1 MLFLHTKSTISNRI
15 NMNITLENIDALN
28 AVVTVAINKKDYNE
42 KVEKVLTD
50 YRKKANIPG
59 FRKGHVPMGMVRKQ
73 YGKSVLVDEVN
84 KILQENLNK
93 YLTEEKLE
101 LLGNPLPREQ
111 ENLNWDAEDFSFEF
125 ELGLAPSFD
134 VILKNKKA
142 ITQYNIVADEK
153 TINDQIVNIRK
164 QYGKITPVIEI
175 TEETEVTGIFKNE
188 EEEINNTTTISLDKI
203 KGKTNAGKFLKAKV
217 GDVLKLKT
225 KNLFNQEH
233 ELVSALKIN
242 NELAKDLEVDVTFE
256 ITETNN
262 RALADMDQEF
272 FDKLFGKDAVKTEEE
287 LKDRLKEDAGKQF
300 SQQADQRLLNDV
312 TEHLVENTKF
322 ELPQTFLEKWMQTS
336 GENPLTAEQAKEE
349 FTKSEK
355 ALRYQLIEGKLLKD
369 NNIQVQFE
377 DLKAHTTEMVKA
389 QMAQFGQTNPTDEEL
404 NGIVARVL
412 SNQDEARKLSEQL
425 VSQKL
430 LAFYKE
436 NVNLKVKELNYEE
449 FIKEVYS

>member
-1 MLFLHTKSTISNRI
+1 
-15 NMNITLENIDALN
+15 MNITLENIDALN
-28 AVVTVAINKKDYNE
+28 AVVTVAIEKNDYNE

-84 KILQENLNK
+84 KLLQENLNK
-93 YLTEEKLE
+93 YLTEEKLD
-101 LLGNPLPREQ
+101 LLGNPLPKEQ
-111 ENLNWDAEDFSFEF
+111 EDLNWDAEDFSFQF

-134 VILKNKKA
+134 VNLKNKKA
-142 ITQYNIVADEK
+142 ITQYNIVADDK
-153 TINDQIVNIRK
+153 TIDDQIVNIRK
-164 QYGKITPVIEI
+164 QYGKITPTLEV
-175 TEETEVTGIFKNE
+175 TEETEITGVFKNE
-188 EEEINNTTTISLDKI
+188 ESEIENTTTISLDKI

-217 GDVLKLKT
+217 GDSLKLKT
-225 KNLFNQEH
+225 KNLFNEDFD
-233 ELVSALKIN
+233 LANALKLTVDKVK
-242 NELAKDLEVDVTFE
+242 ELDIELTFDV
-256 ITETNN
+256 TETNN
-262 RALADMDQEF
+262 RELAEMDQEF
-272 FDKLFGKDAVKTEEE
+272 FDKLFGKDAVKSEEE

-312 TEHLVENTKF
+312 TEHLVENTNF
-322 ELPQTFLEKWMQTS
+322 DLPQAFLEKWMQTS

-349 FTKSEK
+349 YAKSEK

-369 NNIQVQFE
+369 NDIQVQFE

-389 QMAQFGQTNPTDEEL
+389 QMAQFGQTNPSDEEL

-412 SNQDEARKLSEQL
+412 SNQDEARKLGEQL

-430 LAFYKE
+430 LSFYKE
-436 NVNLKVKELNYEE
+436 NINLKVKELNYEE

>member
-1 MLFLHTKSTISNRI
+1 
-15 NMNITLENIDALN
+15 MNITLENIDALN
-28 AVVTVAINKKDYNE
+28 AVVTVAIDKNDYNE

-84 KILQENLNK
+84 KLLQENLNK
-93 YLTEEKLE
+93 YLTEEKLD

-111 ENLNWDAEDFSFEF
+111 ENLNWDADDFSFEF
-125 ELGLAPSFD
+125 ELGLAPSFE
-134 VILKNKKA
+134 VNLKNKKA
-142 ITQYNIVADEK
+142 ITQYNIVADDK

-164 QYGKITPVIEI
+164 QYGKITP
-175 TEETEVTGIFKNE
+175 TTEVTEDTEITGVFKNE
-188 EEEINNTTTISLDKI
+188 EKGIENTTTIGLDKI
-203 KGKTNAGKFLKAKV
+203 KGKTNTGKFLKAKV
-217 GDVLKLKT
+217 GDVLELKT

-233 ELVSALKIN
+233 ELISALKVS
-242 NELAKDLEVDVTFE
+242 NEEAKDLDVALTFE

-262 RALADMDQEF
+262 RELAEMDQEF
-272 FDKLFGKDAVKTEEE
+272 FDKLFGKDAVKSEDE

-300 SQQADQRLLNDV
+300 AQQADQRLLNDV
-312 TEHLVENTKF
+312 TEHLVDNTAF
-322 ELPQTFLEKWMQTS
+322 DLPQTFLEKWMQTS

-349 FTKSEK
+349 YAKSEK

-369 NNIQVQFE
+369 NDIQVQFE

-389 QMAQFGQTNPTDEEL
+389 QMAQFGQTNPSEEEL

-412 SNQDEARKLSEQL
+412 SNQEEARKLSEQL

-430 LAFYKE
+430 LAFFKE
-436 NVNLKVKELNYEE
+436 NINLKVKELNYEE

>member
-1 MLFLHTKSTISNRI
+1 
-15 NMNITLENIDALN
+15 MNITLENIDALN
-28 AVVTVAINKKDYNE
+28 AVVTVAIEKNDYNE

-84 KILQENLNK
+84 KLLQENLNK
-93 YLTEEKLE
+93 YLTEEKLD
-101 LLGNPLPREQ
+101 LLGNPLPKEQ
-111 ENLNWDAEDFSFEF
+111 EDLNWDAEDFSFQF

-134 VILKNKKA
+134 VNLKNKKA
-142 ITQYNIVADEK
+142 ITQYNIVADDK
-153 TINDQIVNIRK
+153 TIDDQIVNIRK
-164 QYGKITPVIEI
+164 QYGKITPTSEI
-175 TEETEVTGIFKNE
+175 TEETEITGVFKNE
-188 EEEINNTTTISLDKI
+188 ESEIENTTTISLDKI
-203 KGKTNAGKFLKAKV
+203 KGKTNTGKFLKAKV
-217 GDVLKLKT
+217 GDSLKLKT
-225 KNLFNQEH
+225 KNLFNEDFD
-233 ELVSALKIN
+233 LANALKLTVDKVK
-242 NELAKDLEVDVTFE
+242 ELDIELTFE
-256 ITETNN
+256 VTETNN
-262 RALADMDQEF
+262 RELAEMDQEF
-272 FDKLFGKDAVKTEEE
+272 FDKLFGKDAVKSEDE
-287 LKDRLKEDAGKQF
+287 LKNRLKEDAGKQF

-312 TEHLVENTKF
+312 TEYLVEDTQF
-322 ELPQTFLEKWMQTS
+322 DLPQAFLEKWMQTS

-349 FTKSEK
+349 YAKSEK

-369 NNIQVQFE
+369 NDIQVQFE

-389 QMAQFGQTNPTDEEL
+389 QMAQFGQTNPSEEEL

-412 SNQDEARKLSEQL
+412 SNQDEARKLGEQL

-436 NVNLKVKELNYEE
+436 NINLKVKELNYEE

>member
-1 MLFLHTKSTISNRI
+1 
-15 NMNITLENIDALN
+15 MNITLENIDALN
-28 AVVTVAINKKDYNE
+28 AVVTVAIDKKDYNE

-125 ELGLAPSFD
+125 ELGLAPTFD
-134 VILKNKKA
+134 VNLKNKKA
-142 ITQYNIVADEK
+142 ITHYNIVADEK
-153 TINDQIVNIRK
+153 TITDQIVNIRK
-164 QYGKITPVIEI
+164 QYGKITPTSEI
-175 TEETEVTGIFKNE
+175 TEETEITGVFKNE
-188 EEEINNTTTISLDKI
+188 DKEIDNKTTISLDKI
-203 KGKTNAGKFLKAKV
+203 KGKTNTGKFLKAKV

-225 KNLFNQEH
+225 KSLFNQEFD
-233 ELVSALKIN
+233 LANALKIS
-242 NELAKDLEVDVTFE
+242 NEDAKETEIEVTFE

-262 RALADMDQEF
+262 RALAEMDQEF
-272 FDKLFGKDAVKTEEE
+272 FDKLFGKDAIKSEEE
-287 LKDRLKEDAGKQF
+287 LKERLKEDAGKQF
-300 SQQADQRLLNDV
+300 AQQSEQRLLNDV

-322 ELPQTFLEKWMQTS
+322 ELPQTFLEKWMQNS
-336 GENPLTAEQAKEE
+336 GETPLTTEQAKEE
-349 FTKSEK
+349 YAKSEK
-355 ALRYQLIEGKLLKD
+355 ALRYQLIEGKLLKE

-389 QMAQFGQTNPTDEEL
+389 QMAQFGQTNPSEEEL

-412 SNQDEARKLSEQL
+412 SNQDEARKLGEQL

-436 NVNLKVKELNYEE
+436 NINLKVKELNYEE

>member
-1 MLFLHTKSTISNRI
+1 
-15 NMNITLENIDALN
+15 MNITLENIDALN
-28 AVVTVAINKKDYNE
+28 AVVTVEIEKNDYNE

-84 KILQENLNK
+84 KLLQENLNK
-93 YLTEEKLE
+93 YLTEEKLD
-101 LLGNPLPREQ
+101 LLGNPLPKEQ
-111 ENLNWDAEDFSFEF
+111 ENLNWDAENFNFQF
-125 ELGLAPSFD
+125 ELGLAPSFE
-134 VILKNKKA
+134 VNLKNKKA

-153 TINDQIVNIRK
+153 TIDDQIVNIRK
-164 QYGKITPVIEI
+164 QYGKITPTTEI
-175 TEETEVTGIFKNE
+175 TKETEITGVFKNE
-188 EEEINNTTTISLDKI
+188 EEEIENTTTFSLDKI
-203 KGKTNAGKFLKAKV
+203 KGKTNTDKFLKAKT
-217 GDVLKLKT
+217 GDTLKLKT
-225 KNLFNQEH
+225 KNLFNE
-233 ELVSALKIN
+233 EFDLANALKLTVDKVKGLDI
-242 NELAKDLEVDVTFE
+242 ELTFE

-262 RALADMDQEF
+262 RELAEMNQDF
-272 FDKLFGKDAVKTEEE
+272 FDKLFGKDAIKNEEE
-287 LKDRLKEDAGKQF
+287 LKKRLKEDAAKQF
-300 SQQADQRLLNDV
+300 AQQADQRLLNDV
-312 TEHLVENTKF
+312 TEYLVENTNF
-322 ELPQTFLEKWMQTS
+322 DLPQVFLEKWMQTS

-349 FTKSEK
+349 YAKSEK

-369 NNIQVQFE
+369 NDIKVQFE

-389 QMAQFGQTNPTDEEL
+389 QMAQFGQTNPSEEEL

-412 SNQDEARKLSEQL
+412 SNQDEARKLGEQL

-430 LAFYKE
+430 LAFFKE

>member
-1 MLFLHTKSTISNRI
+1 
-15 NMNITLENIDALN
+15 MNITLENIDALN
-28 AVVTVAINKKDYNE
+28 AVVTVAIEKNDYNE

-84 KILQENLNK
+84 KLLQENLNK
-93 YLTEEKLE
+93 YLTEEKLD
-101 LLGNPLPREQ
+101 LLGNPLPKEQ
-111 ENLNWDAEDFSFEF
+111 EDLNWDAEDFSFQF

-134 VILKNKKA
+134 VNLKNKKA
-142 ITQYNIVADEK
+142 ITQYNIVADDK
-153 TINDQIVNIRK
+153 TIDDQIVNIRK
-164 QYGKITPVIEI
+164 QYGKITPTSEV
-175 TEETEVTGIFKNE
+175 TEETEITGVFKNE
-188 EEEINNTTTISLDKI
+188 ESEIENTTTISLDKI

-217 GDVLKLKT
+217 GDSLKLKT
-225 KNLFNQEH
+225 KNLFNEDFD
-233 ELVSALKIN
+233 LANALKLTVDKVK
-242 NELAKDLEVDVTFE
+242 ELDIELIFEV
-256 ITETNN
+256 TETNN
-262 RALADMDQEF
+262 RELAEMDQEF
-272 FDKLFGKDAVKTEEE
+272 FDKLFGKDAVKTEDE

-300 SQQADQRLLNDV
+300 AQQADQRLLNDV
-312 TEHLVENTKF
+312 TEYLVEDTNF
-322 ELPQTFLEKWMQTS
+322 NLPQAFLEKWMQTS

-349 FTKSEK
+349 YAKSEK

-369 NNIQVQFE
+369 NDIQVQFE

-389 QMAQFGQTNPTDEEL
+389 QMAQFGQTNPSDEEL

-412 SNQDEARKLSEQL
+412 SNQDEARKLGEQL

-430 LAFYKE
+430 LLFYKE
-436 NVNLKVKELNYEE
+436 NINLKVKELNYEE

>member
-1 MLFLHTKSTISNRI
+1 
-15 NMNITLENIDALN
+15 MNITLENIDALN
-28 AVVTVAINKKDYNE
+28 AVVTVAIEKNDYNE

-84 KILQENLNK
+84 KLLQENLNK
-93 YLTEEKLE
+93 YLTEEKLD
-101 LLGNPLPREQ
+101 LLGNPLPKEQ
-111 ENLNWDAEDFSFEF
+111 EDLNWDAEDFSFQF

-134 VILKNKKA
+134 VNLKNKKA
-142 ITQYNIVADEK
+142 ITQYNIVADDK
-153 TINDQIVNIRK
+153 TIDDQIVNIRK
-164 QYGKITPVIEI
+164 QYGKITPTLEV
-175 TEETEVTGIFKNE
+175 TEETEITGVFKNE
-188 EEEINNTTTISLDKI
+188 ESEIENTTTISLDKI

-217 GDVLKLKT
+217 GDSLKLKT
-225 KNLFNQEH
+225 KNLFNEDFD
-233 ELVSALKIN
+233 LANALKLTVDKVK
-242 NELAKDLEVDVTFE
+242 ELDIELTFE
-256 ITETNN
+256 VTETNN
-262 RALADMDQEF
+262 RELAEMDQEF
-272 FDKLFGKDAVKTEEE
+272 FDKLFGKDAVKTEDE

-300 SQQADQRLLNDV
+300 AQQADQRLLNDV
-312 TEHLVENTKF
+312 TEYLVEDTNF
-322 ELPQTFLEKWMQTS
+322 NLPQAFLEKWMQTS

-349 FTKSEK
+349 YAKSEK

-369 NNIQVQFE
+369 NDIQVQFE

-389 QMAQFGQTNPTDEEL
+389 QMAQFGQTNPSDEEL

-412 SNQDEARKLSEQL
+412 SNQDEARKLGEQL

-436 NVNLKVKELNYEE
+436 NINLKVKELNYEE

>member
-1 MLFLHTKSTISNRI
+1 
-15 NMNITLENIDALN
+15 MNITLENIDALN
-28 AVVTVAINKKDYNE
+28 AVVTVEIEKNDYNE

-84 KILQENLNK
+84 KLLQENLNK
-93 YLTEEKLE
+93 YLTEEKLD
-101 LLGNPLPREQ
+101 LLGNPLPKEQ
-111 ENLNWDAEDFSFEF
+111 ENLNWDAENFNFQF
-125 ELGLAPSFD
+125 ELGLAPSFE
-134 VILKNKKA
+134 VNLKNKKA

-153 TINDQIVNIRK
+153 TIDDQIVNIRK
-164 QYGKITPVIEI
+164 QYGKITPTTEI
-175 TEETEVTGIFKNE
+175 TKETEITGVFKNE
-188 EEEINNTTTISLDKI
+188 EEEIENTTTFSLDKI
-203 KGKTNAGKFLKAKV
+203 KGKTNTDKFLKAKT
-217 GDVLKLKT
+217 GDTLKLKT
-225 KNLFNQEH
+225 KNLFNE
-233 ELVSALKIN
+233 EFDLANALKLTVDKVKGLDI
-242 NELAKDLEVDVTFE
+242 ELTFE

-262 RALADMDQEF
+262 RELAEMNQDF
-272 FDKLFGKDAVKTEEE
+272 FDKLFGKDAIKNEEE
-287 LKDRLKEDAGKQF
+287 LKNRLKEDAAKQF
-300 SQQADQRLLNDV
+300 AQQADQRLLNDV
-312 TEHLVENTKF
+312 TEYLVENTNF
-322 ELPQTFLEKWMQTS
+322 DLPQVFLEKWMQTS

-349 FTKSEK
+349 YAKSEK

-369 NNIQVQFE
+369 NDIKVQFE

-389 QMAQFGQTNPTDEEL
+389 QMAQFGQTNPSEEEL

-412 SNQDEARKLSEQL
+412 SNQDEARKLGEQL

-430 LAFYKE
+430 LAFFKE

>member
-1 MLFLHTKSTISNRI
+1 
-15 NMNITLENIDALN
+15 MNITLENIDALN
-28 AVVTVAINKKDYNE
+28 AVVTVAIEKNDYNE

-84 KILQENLNK
+84 KLLQENLNK
-93 YLTEEKLE
+93 YLTEEKLD
-101 LLGNPLPREQ
+101 LLGNPLPKEQ
-111 ENLNWDAEDFSFEF
+111 EDLNWDAEDFSFQF

-134 VILKNKKA
+134 VNLKNKKA
-142 ITQYNIVADEK
+142 ITQYNIVADDK
-153 TINDQIVNIRK
+153 TIDDQIVNIRK
-164 QYGKITPVIEI
+164 QYGKITPTSEV
-175 TEETEVTGIFKNE
+175 TEETEIAGVFKNE
-188 EEEINNTTTISLDKI
+188 ESEIENTTTISLDKI

-217 GDVLKLKT
+217 GDSLKLKT
-225 KNLFNQEH
+225 KNLFNEDFD
-233 ELVSALKIN
+233 LANALKLTVDKVK
-242 NELAKDLEVDVTFE
+242 ELDIELTFE
-256 ITETNN
+256 VTETNN
-262 RALADMDQEF
+262 RELAEMDQEF
-272 FDKLFGKDAVKTEEE
+272 FDKLFGKDAVKTEDE

-300 SQQADQRLLNDV
+300 AQQADQRLLNDV
-312 TEHLVENTKF
+312 TEYLVEDTNF
-322 ELPQTFLEKWMQTS
+322 NLPQAFLEKWMQTS

-349 FTKSEK
+349 YAKSEK

-369 NNIQVQFE
+369 NDIQVQFE

-389 QMAQFGQTNPTDEEL
+389 QMAQFGQTNPSDEEL

-412 SNQDEARKLSEQL
+412 SNQDEARKLGEQL

-430 LAFYKE
+430 LSFYKE
-436 NVNLKVKELNYEE
+436 NINLKVKELNYEE

>member
-1 MLFLHTKSTISNRI
+1 
-15 NMNITLENIDALN
+15 MNITLENIDALN
-28 AVVTVAINKKDYNE
+28 AVVTVAIDKNDYSE

-84 KILQENLNK
+84 KLLQENLNK
-93 YLTEEKLE
+93 YLTEEKLD

-111 ENLNWDAEDFSFEF
+111 ENLNWDADDFSFEF

-134 VILKNKKA
+134 VNLKNKKA
-142 ITQYNIVADEK
+142 ITQYNIVADDK

-164 QYGKITPVIEI
+164 QYGKITPTTEI
-175 TEETEVTGIFKNE
+175 TEDTEITGVFKNE
-188 EEEINNTTTISLDKI
+188 EKGIENTTTIVLDKI
-203 KGKTNAGKFLKAKV
+203 KGKTNTGKFLKAKT
-217 GDVLKLKT
+217 GDVIELKT

-233 ELVSALKIN
+233 ELISALKVS
-242 NELAKDLEVDVTFE
+242 NEVAKDLDVALTFE
-256 ITETNN
+256 ITETNS
-262 RALADMDQEF
+262 RELAEMDQEF
-272 FDKLFGKDAVKTEEE
+272 FDKLFGKDAVKSEDE
-287 LKDRLKEDAGKQF
+287 LKERLKEDAGKQF
-300 SQQADQRLLNDV
+300 AQQADQRLLNDV
-312 TEHLVENTKF
+312 TEHLVDNTTF
-322 ELPQTFLEKWMQTS
+322 DLPQTFLEKWMQTS

-349 FTKSEK
+349 YAKSEK

-369 NNIQVQFE
+369 NDIQVQFE

-389 QMAQFGQTNPTDEEL
+389 QMAQFGQTNPSEEEL

-412 SNQDEARKLSEQL
+412 SNQEEARKLSEQL

-430 LAFYKE
+430 LAFFKE
-436 NVNLKVKELNYEE
+436 NINLKVKELNYEE

>member
-1 MLFLHTKSTISNRI
+1 
-15 NMNITLENIDALN
+15 MNITLENIDALN
-28 AVVTVAINKKDYNE
+28 AVVTVAIEKNDYNE

-84 KILQENLNK
+84 KLLQENLNK
-93 YLTEEKLE
+93 YLTEEKLD
-101 LLGNPLPREQ
+101 LLGNPLPKEQ
-111 ENLNWDAEDFSFEF
+111 EDLNWDAEDFSFQF

-134 VILKNKKA
+134 VNLKNKKA
-142 ITQYNIVADEK
+142 ITQYNIVADDK
-153 TINDQIVNIRK
+153 TIDDQIVNIRK
-164 QYGKITPVIEI
+164 QYGKITPTSEI
-175 TEETEVTGIFKNE
+175 TEETEITGVFKNE
-188 EEEINNTTTISLDKI
+188 ESEIENTTTISLDKI
-203 KGKTNAGKFLKAKV
+203 KGRTSTGKFLIAKV
-217 GDVLKLKT
+217 GDSLKLKT
-225 KNLFNQEH
+225 KNLFNEDFD
-233 ELVSALKIN
+233 LANALKLTVDKVK
-242 NELAKDLEVDVTFE
+242 ELDIELTFE
-256 ITETNN
+256 VTETNN
-262 RALADMDQEF
+262 RELAEMDQEF
-272 FDKLFGKDAVKTEEE
+272 FDKLFGKDAVKSEDE
-287 LKDRLKEDAGKQF
+287 LKNRLKEDAGKQF

-312 TEHLVENTKF
+312 TEYLVEDTQF
-322 ELPQTFLEKWMQTS
+322 DLPQAFLEKWMQTS

-349 FTKSEK
+349 YAKSEK

-369 NNIQVQFE
+369 NDIQVQFE

-389 QMAQFGQTNPTDEEL
+389 QMAQFGQTNPSEEEL

-412 SNQDEARKLSEQL
+412 SNQDEARKLGEQL

-436 NVNLKVKELNYEE
+436 NINLKVKELNYEE

>member
-1 MLFLHTKSTISNRI
+1 
-15 NMNITLENIDALN
+15 MNITLENIDALN
-28 AVVTVAINKKDYNE
+28 AVVTVAIEKNDYNE

-84 KILQENLNK
+84 KLLQENLNK
-93 YLTEEKLE
+93 YLTEEKLD
-101 LLGNPLPREQ
+101 LLGNPLPKEQ
-111 ENLNWDAEDFSFEF
+111 EDLNWDAEDFSFQF

-134 VILKNKKA
+134 VNLKNKKA
-142 ITQYNIVADEK
+142 ITQYNIVADDK
-153 TINDQIVNIRK
+153 TIDDQIVNIRK
-164 QYGKITPVIEI
+164 QYGKITPTSEV
-175 TEETEVTGIFKNE
+175 TEETEIAGVFKNE
-188 EEEINNTTTISLDKI
+188 ESEIENTTTISLDKI

-217 GDVLKLKT
+217 GDSLKLKT
-225 KNLFNQEH
+225 KNLFNEDFD
-233 ELVSALKIN
+233 LANALKLTVDKVK
-242 NELAKDLEVDVTFE
+242 ELDIELTFE

-262 RALADMDQEF
+262 RELAEMDQEF
-272 FDKLFGKDAVKTEEE
+272 FDKLFGKDSVKTEDE

-300 SQQADQRLLNDV
+300 AQQADQRLLNDV
-312 TEHLVENTKF
+312 TEYLVEDTNF
-322 ELPQTFLEKWMQTS
+322 NLPQAFLEKWMQTS

-349 FTKSEK
+349 YAKSEK

-369 NNIQVQFE
+369 NDIQVQFE

-389 QMAQFGQTNPTDEEL
+389 QMAQFGQTNPSDEEL

-412 SNQDEARKLSEQL
+412 SNQDEARKLGEQL

-430 LAFYKE
+430 LSFYKE
-436 NVNLKVKELNYEE
+436 NINLKVKELNYEE

>member
-1 MLFLHTKSTISNRI
+1 
-15 NMNITLENIDALN
+15 MNITLENIDALN
-28 AVVTVAINKKDYNE
+28 AVVTVEIEKNDYNE

-84 KILQENLNK
+84 KLLQENLNK
-93 YLTEEKLE
+93 YLTEEKLD
-101 LLGNPLPREQ
+101 LLGNPLPKEQ
-111 ENLNWDAEDFSFEF
+111 DNLNWDAENFNFQF
-125 ELGLAPSFD
+125 ELGLAPSFE
-134 VILKNKKA
+134 VNLKNKKA

-153 TINDQIVNIRK
+153 TIDDQIVNIRK
-164 QYGKITPVIEI
+164 QYGKITPTTEI
-175 TEETEVTGIFKNE
+175 TKETEITGVFKNE
-188 EEEINNTTTISLDKI
+188 EEEIENTTTFSLDKI
-203 KGKTNAGKFLKAKV
+203 KGKTNTDKFLKAKT
-217 GDVLKLKT
+217 GDTLKLKT
-225 KNLFNQEH
+225 KNLFNE
-233 ELVSALKIN
+233 EFDLANALKLTVDKVKGLDI
-242 NELAKDLEVDVTFE
+242 ELTFE

-262 RALADMDQEF
+262 RELAEMNQDF
-272 FDKLFGKDAVKTEEE
+272 FDKLFGKDAIKNEEE
-287 LKDRLKEDAGKQF
+287 LKSRLKEDAAKQF
-300 SQQADQRLLNDV
+300 AQQADQRLLNDV
-312 TEHLVENTKF
+312 TEYLVENTNF
-322 ELPQTFLEKWMQTS
+322 DLPQVFLEKWMQTS

-349 FTKSEK
+349 YAKSEK

-369 NNIQVQFE
+369 NDIKVQFE

-389 QMAQFGQTNPTDEEL
+389 QMAQFGQTNPSEEEL

-412 SNQDEARKLSEQL
+412 SNQDEARKLGEQL

-430 LAFYKE
+430 LAFFKE

>member
-1 MLFLHTKSTISNRI
+1 
-15 NMNITLENIDALN
+15 MNITLENIDALN
-28 AVVTVAINKKDYNE
+28 AVVTVAIDKNDYNE

-84 KILQENLNK
+84 KLLQENLNK
-93 YLTEEKLE
+93 YLTEEKLD

-111 ENLNWDAEDFSFEF
+111 ENLNWDADDFSFEF
-125 ELGLAPSFD
+125 ELGLAPSFE
-134 VILKNKKA
+134 VNLKNKKA
-142 ITQYNIVADEK
+142 ITQYNIVADDK

-164 QYGKITPVIEI
+164 QYGKITPTTEV
-175 TEETEVTGIFKNE
+175 TEETEITGVFKNE
-188 EEEINNTTTISLDKI
+188 EKGIENTTTIVLDKI
-203 KGKTNAGKFLKAKV
+203 KGKTNTGKFLKAKT
-217 GDVLKLKT
+217 GDILELKT

-233 ELVSALKIN
+233 ELISALKVS
-242 NELAKDLEVDVTFE
+242 NEEAKDLDVALTFE

-262 RALADMDQEF
+262 RELAEMDQEF
-272 FDKLFGKDAVKTEEE
+272 FDKLFGKDAVKSEDE

-300 SQQADQRLLNDV
+300 AQQADQRLLNDV
-312 TEHLVENTKF
+312 TEHLVDNTTF
-322 ELPQTFLEKWMQTS
+322 DLPQTFLEKWMQTS

-349 FTKSEK
+349 YAKSEK

-369 NNIQVQFE
+369 NDIQVQFE

-389 QMAQFGQTNPTDEEL
+389 QMAQFGQTNPSEEEL

-412 SNQDEARKLSEQL
+412 SNQEEARKLSEQL

-430 LAFYKE
+430 LAFFKE
-436 NVNLKVKELNYEE
+436 NINLKVKELNYEE

>member
-1 MLFLHTKSTISNRI
+1 
-15 NMNITLENIDALN
+15 MNITLENIDALN
-28 AVVTVAINKKDYNE
+28 AVVTVAIDKKDYNE

-50 YRKKANIPG
+50 YRNKANIPG

-134 VILKNKKA
+134 VNLKNKKA

-164 QYGKITPVIEI
+164 QYGKITPSTEI
-175 TEETEVTGIFKNE
+175 TEETEITGVFKNE
-188 EEEINNTTTISLDKI
+188 EKEIDNTTTFSLDKI
-203 KGKTNAGKFLKAKV
+203 KGKTNTNKFLKAKV

-225 KNLFNQEH
+225 KNLFNQEYD
-233 ELVSALKIN
+233 LVNALKIS
-242 NELAKDLEVDVTFE
+242 NEDAKELEIEVSLE

-272 FDKLFGKDAVKTEEE
+272 FDKLFGKDAVKNEEE
-287 LKDRLKEDAGKQF
+287 LKNRLKEDAGKQF
-300 SQQADQRLLNDV
+300 AQQAEQRLLNDV

-322 ELPQTFLEKWMQTS
+322 DLPQTFLEKWMQNS
-336 GENPLTAEQAKEE
+336 GENPLTTEQAKEE
-349 FTKSEK
+349 YAKSEK

-369 NNIQVQFE
+369 NDIQVKFE

-389 QMAQFGQTNPTDEEL
+389 QMSQFGQSNPSDEEL

-412 SNQDEARKLSEQL
+412 SNQDEARKLGEQL

-436 NVNLKVKELNYEE
+436 NINFKVKELNYEE